1 MSVKPH
7 NPMFRQ
13 GHFKL
18 GTFSANCSS
27 GMAVTK
33 VPERWVNSWENNLR
47 LVQMCDQAGLDF
59 MLPIARW
66 IGYGGETNFHYSVLE
81 TATWAAGLLA
91 ATERITAIATLH
103 TAFNHP
109 VVAAKQIATL
119 DQIGHGRAGLNI
131 VAGWNKPE
139 YDAMGLDLPDDH
151 ETRYGYAQEWF
162 DIVRKLWQEP
172 KEFNWE
178 GAYFTLKGVRS
189 DPKPVSGIPP
199 IVNAA
204 GSRQGRDFAVRNAN
218 FLFTPA
224 IDLARS
230 KEEILELKEKAKGVG
245 RAVDVLTFSYVVC
258 RASQEEADA
267 YHKHYADTHADWDAV
282 DNLVRLQ
289 FAHAQSF
296 PHDLLKLIRNRMAAG
311 HGGFPLVGTP
321 EMVADGLCELHETGF
336 GGSTLAFVNY
346 AEEFPFFRDTVL
358 PILEDRGIRVPLHE
372 ETPHVASPARA
383 HAG

>member
-1 MSVKPH
+1 
-7 NPMFRQ
+7 MFLEN
-13 GHFKL
+13 HFKL
-18 GTFSANCSS
+18 GIFSANCSS

-47 LVQMCDQAGLDF
+47 LAQMCDSAGLDF

-66 IGYGGETNFHYSVLE
+66 IGYGGETDFHHSVLE
-81 TATWAAGLLA
+81 TVTWAAGLLA
-91 ATERITAIATLH
+91 GTERISVIATMH

-109 VVAAKQIATL
+109 VVVAKQIATI
-119 DQIGHGRAGLNI
+119 DQIGAGRAGLNI

-162 DIVRKLWQEP
+162 DIVRKLWRE
-172 KEFNWE
+172 KNRFDWD
-178 GAYFTLKGVRS
+178 GKYFHLKGVHS
-189 DPKPVSGIPP
+189 DPKPVNGTPP
-199 IVNAA
+199 IINAA
-204 GSRQGRDFAVRNAN
+204 GSKQGREFATRNAN

-230 KEEILELKEKAKGVG
+230 KAELAELKEQAAHQG
-245 RAVDVLTFSYVVC
+245 REVDVLTFSYVVC
-258 RASQEEADA
+258 RPTREEAEQ
-267 YHKHYADTHADWDAV
+267 YHRRYADEQADWAAV

-296 PHDLLKLIRNRMAAG
+296 PHDLLKLIRDRMAAG

-321 EMVADGLCELHETGF
+321 QDVAEGILKLHAAGF
-336 GGSTLAFVNY
+336 GGTTLAFVNY
-346 AEEFPFFRDTVL
+346 ADEFPYFRDTVL
-358 PILEDRGIRVPLHE
+358 PLLEEAGIRLPNREL
-372 ETPHVASPARA
+372 
-383 HAG
+383 G